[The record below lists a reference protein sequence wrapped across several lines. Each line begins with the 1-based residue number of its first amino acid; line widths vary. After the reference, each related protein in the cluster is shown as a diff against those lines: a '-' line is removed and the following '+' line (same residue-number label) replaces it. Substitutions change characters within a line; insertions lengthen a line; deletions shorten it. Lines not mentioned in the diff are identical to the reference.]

1 LELHGTIGVTRDG
14 EAMPFDVSRPI
25 KRNAI
30 EHATTADSAANQD
43 GP

>member
-1 LELHGTIGVTRDG
+1 
-14 EAMPFDVSRPI
+14 VSRPI